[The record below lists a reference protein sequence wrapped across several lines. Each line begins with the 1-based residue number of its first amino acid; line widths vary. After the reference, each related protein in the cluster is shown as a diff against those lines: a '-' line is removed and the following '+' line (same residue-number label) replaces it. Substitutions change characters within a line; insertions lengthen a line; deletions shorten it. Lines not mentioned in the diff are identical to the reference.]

1 MKPFW
6 TKNYPQNLAHEID
19 LKKFSNILEMI
30 DSAIDRYR
38 PQIAY
43 NNMGG
48 KLSYNDVQV
57 LSLKFASYL
66 QKKCQIGK
74 GDKVAIMMPNLL
86 QYPIA
91 ILGVLR
97 TGATVINI
105 NPLYTSRELKHVLH
119 DSGAKAVLILE
130 NFATTLQSILAETS
144 VKFVFTTK
152 IGDMLPFPKGALV
165 NFVVKYVKKMVPAFQ
180 LPQAITWTQALGS
193 GDEKS
198 FSPPKIGREDIAF
211 LQYTG
216 GTTGVSKGAMLSH
229 QNIVANTLQIQAW
242 VTAFEEIKLGK
253 VICPLPLYH
262 IFALVADCF
271 VLFSLGS
278 ESVLITNPR
287 DWKDFVKTIKHSQF
301 SAIIGVNSLFKHLLL
316 HPDFKNCD
324 FSKLKFTLGGGTA
337 VEKAVADEWRKVTG
351 CTLVEA
357 YGLTEASPAICINP
371 PNITTF
377 SGKIGIPLPS
387 TEVAICDTDGKELEI
402 GAEGELW
409 VRGPQVFQGYWHNP
423 EESKQV
429 LTEDGWLKTGDIA
442 KLDSE
447 GFLQLMDRKKD
458 IIIVSGFNVYPNEI
472 EDVVTGNEKVLEAC
486 AIAVPDPNTG
496 EAVKLFVV
504 KKQADLTEAELIAY
518 CRKNL
523 VNYKVPKIIEWR
535 DSLPK
540 SPVGKILRKDL
551 KLHKVT

>member
-6 TKNYPQNLAHEID
+6 TKNYPQNLAPEID

-30 DSAIDRYR
+30 DSAIARYHS
-38 PQIAY
+38 QIAY
-43 NNMGG
+43 NNMGS
-48 KLSYNDVQV
+48 KLSYNEVQT
-57 LSLKFASYL
+57 LSLKLASFL
-66 QKKCQIGK
+66 QNKFQITK

-86 QYPIA
+86 QYPLAVLA
-91 ILGVLR
+91 ILR

-105 NPLYTSRELKHVLH
+105 NPLYTPRELKHLLL
-119 DSGAKAVLILE
+119 DSGAKAVIILE
-130 NFATTLQSILAETS
+130 NFATTLQSVLSETP
-144 VKFVFTTK
+144 VKFVITTK
-152 IGDMLPFPKGALV
+152 VGDMMPFPKNILI
-165 NFVVKYVKKMVPAFQ
+165 NFAVKYIKKMVPPFQ
-180 LPQAITWTQALGS
+180 LPTAIAWTQALLE
-193 GDEKS
+193 GDEKK
-198 FSPPKIGREDIAF
+198 FSRPKIDREDVAF

-229 QNIVANTLQIQAW
+229 QNIVANTLQIQSW
-242 VTAFEEIKLGK
+242 VTAFEEIKIGK

-278 ESVLITNPR
+278 ESILITNPR
-287 DWKDFVKTIKHSQF
+287 DWKSFIKTIKNSEF
-301 SAIIGVNSLFKHLLL
+301 SAIIGVNSLFKHLML

-337 VEKAVADEWRKVTG
+337 VEKAVAEEWRKVTG

-371 PNITTF
+371 PNIAGF

-387 TEVAICDTDGKELEI
+387 TEVAICDNDGKELEI

-409 VRGPQVFQGYWHNP
+409 VRGPQVFQGYWHDP
-423 EESKQV
+423 KESKEV

-447 GFLQLMDRKKD
+447 GYLQLMDRKKD

-472 EDVVTGNEKVLEAC
+472 EDVVTSNEKVLEAC
-486 AIAVPDPNTG
+486 AIAVPDASTG

-504 KKQADLTEAELIAY
+504 KKQEDLTEAELIAY

-523 VNYKVPKIIEWR
+523 VKYKVPKIIEWR
-535 DSLPK
+535 QSLPK

-551 KLHKVT
+551 KFQKV